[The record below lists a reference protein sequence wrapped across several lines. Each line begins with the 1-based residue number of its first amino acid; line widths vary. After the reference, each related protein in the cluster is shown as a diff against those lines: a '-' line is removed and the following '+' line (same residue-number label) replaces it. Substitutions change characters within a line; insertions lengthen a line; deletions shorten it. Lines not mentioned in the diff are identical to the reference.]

1 MQDGAPFVSILFGF
15 PVLFVAM
22 WLAVTALI
30 GFMAG
35 WFALMRRYPD
45 RDETAL
51 AVLKWQSGR
60 MGWIGARLRGVLTL
74 SVCPSGLRVGMFRLF
89 GPFSRDFLVP
99 WSEIEVTRR
108 DWFLGRV
115 AELKFGTPA
124 AGVLTIGADVADEL
138 ARTAQTRWPERR
150 RR

>member
-1 MQDGAPFVSILFGF
+1 MQDEVPLVSILFGF
-15 PVLFVAM
+15 PMLFAVM
-22 WLAVTALI
+22 WLAVTVLI

-60 MGWIGARLRGVLTL
+60 MGRMGARLRGVLTL

-89 GPFSRDFLVP
+89 GPFARDFFVP
-99 WSEIEVTRR
+99 WSDIEVTRR
-108 DWFLGRV
+108 EWFLGRV
-115 AELKFGTPA
+115 AELTFGRPA
-124 AGVLTIGADVADEL
+124 AGMLTIGAGVADEL
-138 ARTAQTRWPERR
+138 ASAAQTRWPERR
-150 RR
+150 HR

>member
-1 MQDGAPFVSILFGF
+1 VQDGTSLVSILFGF
-15 PVLFVAM
+15 PVLFAAL

-30 GFMAG
+30 GLMAG
-35 WFALMRRYPD
+35 WFALARRYPD
-45 RDETAL
+45 RGETAL

-60 MGWIGARLRGVLTL
+60 MGSIGARLRGVLTL
-74 SVCPSGLRVGMFRLF
+74 SVCPSGLRVGIFRPF

-99 WSEIEVTRR
+99 WSDIEVTRR
-108 DWFLGRV
+108 EWLLGRV
-115 AELKFGTPA
+115 AELKFGTPP

-138 ARTAQTRWPERR
+138 ARTAQARWPERR